1 MALANVKY
9 TDREFQAI
17 RQSLRDWIK
26 TRFPKDW
33 REILESPITS
43 AYLDVVAYTHEQRA
57 FYYNMQARNCYLS
70 TAELPE
76 AVLAIAK
83 QLGYKRR
90 LASAASAPV
99 AMYPTPPQ
107 PTPIL
112 VEKGTKLAVD
122 DLLFEAAESYTIPAN
137 KTLWPDD
144 TTDELVVFV
153 EGETKT
159 EEFVS
164 DGLAFQAF
172 RLSNSNILQGSLEV
186 AILDELWEETASL
199 IQIEGTGFSHD
210 VFVGEGGDNQAFKLS
225 LLHVLIDANDD
236 DVLVVRVNG
245 EQWLRVDT
253 FSSAANEYKVTQ
265 TEDGA
270 THIVFGFEADFSAPV
285 VGAAIDALYQIVGA
299 QKRYTTDQSTSSHI
313 VLHFGDGDGGLIPPS
328 GATIQVA
335 YRIGGGIKGNI
346 PRGRMDDSIRGK
358 LESGAGTT
366 IRVINTQPASGG
378 EEIESLDRIKQ
389 LAPVYAQANQRA
401 VRKSD
406 WMVYAMTYT
415 DPRYGAVAFAAVSL
429 KSQVPEQNIVQVA
442 VWSRDELGRVHTASN
457 PLKIGLKA
465 HLDSKRTITTVVE
478 IVDGDILYFEV
489 KAAVLLQEGTSL
501 ASIQAQM
508 TTVLRDHFNSAF
520 VAPGADLALSLIID
534 KILSVPKVDQ
544 TVIDYVQGSKL
555 LTLDVGTGD
564 GVVTTYT
571 GYFSVPNGLT
581 LMPGTFEITDQTQTV
596 NDDDNGVLT
605 GDFDESGTNELNR
618 NGKFV
623 ITFTLPPAA
632 NALVT
637 AEARVYAKLELEDAY
652 KVEDALLDGQLDY
665 APVVSEA
672 PLGIADGQL
681 VNTFLPQNTLPFL
694 KNRLVFI
701 GGWDK
706 DGTQTGGQ
714 LLAYDDGQG
723 NIIGD
728 VVSGGIDYNTGEV
741 LFSWNT
747 LPPPSTTTDYWGYLS
762 PVPDGVIKTFDFSV
776 RTASGGGGTE
786 VNLKTAEAIGRLK
799 FLVSELNTPNVT
811 YEDCWDNAQGVI
823 NGEAVDNYETNSITY
838 EDPDTLVSKG
848 TITFAVAPDPA
859 GGRDFRVQKA
869 PVTLFLNA
877 PFLAYILDAGTYTK
891 MIFADNQGHAHG
903 DVSTL
908 YPYSYLD
915 LQSGRYKID
924 VASPRVDGRQMVV
937 KYTSFMRSN
946 NKDIPIDATAMS
958 TFSRALLTET
968 PREVNV

>member
-9 TDREFQAI
+9 TDREFQSI
-17 RQSLRDWIK
+17 RQTLREWVK
-26 TRFPKDW
+26 LRFPKDW

-112 VEKGTKLAVD
+112 VAKGTQLTVNA
-122 DLLFEAAESYTIPAN
+122 LLFEAAESYTIPAN
-137 KTLWPDD
+137 KTIWPDN

-159 EEFVS
+159 EEFLS
-164 DGLAFQAF
+164 DGLEFQSF
-172 RLSNSNILQGSLEV
+172 RLSNSNILQGSLNV
-186 AILDELWEETASL
+186 TILNELWEETNSL
-199 IQIEGTGFSHD
+199 IQIEGDGFSHD
-210 VFVGEGGDNQAFKLS
+210 VFTGEGGDNQTFQLS
-225 LLHVLIDANDD
+225 LLHVLIDTNDD

-245 EQWLRVDT
+245 EQWLRVNT
-253 FSSAANEYKVTQ
+253 FSNAAKEYKVTQ
-265 TEDGA
+265 TEDGE
-270 THIVFGFEADFSAPV
+270 THVVFGFEVDFSAPA

-299 QKRYTTDQSTSSHI
+299 QKRYTTDQSASGNI
-313 VLHFGDGDGGLIPPS
+313 VVHFGDGDGGLIPSS
-328 GATIQVA
+328 GATIQVT
-335 YRIGGGIKGNI
+335 YRVGGGIKGNI
-346 PRGRMDDSIRGK
+346 PRGQMDDSIRGK

-378 EEIESLDRIKQ
+378 EEIESVDRIKQ

-401 VRKSD
+401 VRKAD
-406 WMVYAMTYT
+406 WMVYAMTYS

-429 KSQVPEQNIVQVA
+429 KSQIPERNIVQVA
-442 VWSRDELGRVHTASN
+442 VWSRDDLGRVHTASQ

-465 HLDSKRTITTVVE
+465 HLDSKRTITTTVE

-489 KAAVLLQEGTSL
+489 KAAVMLQEGTSL
-501 ASIQAQM
+501 ANIQAQM

-534 KILSVPKVDQ
+534 KILSVPKVEQ
-544 TVIDYVQGSKL
+544 TVIDYIQGSKL

-564 GVVTTYT
+564 GVTATYT
-571 GYFSVPNGLT
+571 GYFTVPNGIT

-605 GDFDESGTNELNR
+605 GDYDESGTNELNS

-623 ITFTLPPAA
+623 ITFATPPAA
-632 NALVT
+632 NAPIA
-637 AEARVYAKLELEDAY
+637 AEARVYAKLELEDTY

-665 APVVSEA
+665 APLIPKA

-681 VNTFLPQNTLPFL
+681 VNTFLPQDELPYQ

-701 GGWDK
+701 GGWDE
-706 DGTQTGGQ
+706 DGAQTGGQ
-714 LLAYDDGQG
+714 LLAYDDGLG
-723 NIIGD
+723 NIVGD
-728 VVSGGIDYNTGEV
+728 VTSGGIDYNTGEV

-747 LPPPSTTTDYWGYLS
+747 IPPPSTTTDYWGYLT
-762 PVPDGVIKTFDFSV
+762 PAPDGVVKTFDFSV

-786 VNLKTAEAIGRLK
+786 VNLKSVEAIGRLK
-799 FLVSELNTPNVT
+799 FRVSDLNTVNVT
-811 YEDCWDNAQGVI
+811 YEDGWDNAQGRI
-823 NGEAVDNYETNSITY
+823 TGEAVDKYETNSITY

-848 TITFAVAPDPA
+848 TITFAVAPDPV
-859 GGRDFRVQKA
+859 GGRDFRIQRA
-869 PVTLFLNA
+869 PVTLFLTA
-877 PFLAYILDAGTYTK
+877 PFLAYIQETGAYTK
-891 MIFADNQGHAHG
+891 IIFADNKGHVHG
-903 DVSTL
+903 DIATL

-915 LQSGRYKID
+915 LQSGRYKIS
-924 VASPRVDGRQMVV
+924 VASPRIDGRQMVL
-937 KYTSFMRSN
+937 KYSSFMRSN
-946 NKDIPIDATAMS
+946 NKDIPIEATAMS

-968 PREVNV
+968 PKEVNI

>member
-9 TDREFQAI
+9 TDREFQVV
-17 RQSLRDWIK
+17 RQTLREWVK

-33 REILESPITS
+33 REILESPITA

-76 AVLAIAK
+76 SVLAIAK

-112 VEKGTKLAVD
+112 VEKGTQLVVD
-122 DLLFEAAESYTIPAN
+122 SLLFEAAESYTIPAN
-137 KTLWPDD
+137 KTVWPDD

-159 EEFVS
+159 EEFLS
-164 DGLAFQAF
+164 DGLEFQSF

-186 AILDELWEETASL
+186 TILDETWEETASL
-199 IQIEGTGFSHD
+199 VQIEGSGFCHD
-210 VFVGEGGDNQAFKLS
+210 VFVGEGGDNQTFPLS
-225 LLHVLIDANDD
+225 LLHALIDTNDE

-253 FSSAANEYKVTQ
+253 FSGAANEYKVTQ
-265 TEDGA
+265 TEDGE
-270 THIVFGFEADFSAPV
+270 TQVVFGFEADFSAPA
-285 VGAAIDALYQIVGA
+285 VGAGIDALYQIAGA
-299 QKRYTTDQSTSSHI
+299 QKRYTTDQSTAGNI
-313 VLHFGDGDGGLIPPS
+313 VVHFGDGVGGLIPPN
-328 GATIQVA
+328 GATIQVT
-335 YRIGGGIKGNI
+335 YRVGGGIKGNI
-346 PRGRMDDSIRGK
+346 PRGQMDNTIRGK
-358 LESGAGTT
+358 LDNGAGTS
-366 IRVINTQPASGG
+366 IRVINIQPARGG
-378 EEIESLDRIKQ
+378 EELESINRIQQ
-389 LAPVYAQANQRA
+389 LAPIYAQANQRA

-406 WMVYAMTYT
+406 WMIQAMTYT

-429 KSQVPEQNIVQVA
+429 KSQVPERNIVQVA

-478 IVDGDILYFEV
+478 VVDGDILYFEV
-489 KAAVLLQEGTSL
+489 KAAVMLQEGTSL

-520 VAPGADLALSLIID
+520 VAPGTDLALSLIID

-564 GVVTTYT
+564 GVISTYT
-571 GYFSVPNGLT
+571 GYFSVHNGIT
-581 LMPGTFEITDQTQTV
+581 LMPGTFEITDQTQTI

-605 GDFDESGTNELNR
+605 GDYDESGTNELDG
-618 NGKFV
+618 NGKFI
-623 ITFTLPPAA
+623 ITFSDPPAA
-632 NALVT
+632 NALIT
-637 AEARVYAKLELEDAY
+637 AEVRVYATLELEDAY
-652 KVEDALLDGQLDY
+652 KVEDAMLDGQLNY
-665 APVVSEA
+665 APVVPKA
-672 PLGIADGQL
+672 MLGIADGQL
-681 VNTFLPQNTLPFL
+681 VNTFLPQDDLPFL

-701 GGWDK
+701 GGWDE
-706 DGTQTGGQ
+706 DGAQTGGQ
-714 LLAYDDGQG
+714 LLAYDDGWG
-723 NIIGD
+723 NIVGD
-728 VVSGGIDYNTGEV
+728 VVSGGVDYNTGEV

-747 LPPPSTTTDYWGYLS
+747 VPPPSTTTDYWGYLT
-762 PVPDGVIKTFDFSV
+762 PAPDGVVKTFDFSV

-786 VNLKTAEAIGRLK
+786 VNLKTLEAIGRLK
-799 FLVSELNTPNVT
+799 FIVSDLNTPNVT
-811 YEDCWDNAQGVI
+811 HDDGWGNAQGVI
-823 NGEAVDNYETNSITY
+823 TGEAVDKYETNSVTY
-838 EDPDTLVSKG
+838 EDPDTLVSNG
-848 TITFAVAPDPA
+848 TITFVVAPDPV
-859 GGRDFRVQKA
+859 GGRDFRIQKA
-869 PVTLFLNA
+869 PVTLFLEA
-877 PFLAYILDAGTYTK
+877 PFLAYILGTGAYTK
-891 MIFADNQGHAHG
+891 MIFADNNGHVHG

-915 LQSGRYKID
+915 LQSGRYKIN
-924 VASPRVDGRQMVV
+924 VASPRVDGRQMVL

-946 NKDIPIDATAMS
+946 NKDIPIEATAMS

-968 PREVNV
+968 PREVNI